1 MQSGFLNARPDY
13 NAPVLDIPAEV
24 REEARLLIQ
33 AGDIDAADALLEE
46 ARRELDAA
54 KAADP
59 EPASVGLPNVTDS
72 FTIEISHNDRTVRV
86 VGHTPGWSKS
96 VTWDLHEDPAGAL
109 TAMLVATN
117 VRQLLGN
124 VDQPEE
130 AA

>member
-1 MQSGFLNARPDY
+1 MQSGFLNATPGY
-13 NAPVLDIPAEV
+13 NDPPLDIPEEV
-24 REEARLLIQ
+24 RAEARL
-33 AGDIDAADALLEE
+33 AYERGDNDDAEAILAE
-46 ARRELDAA
+46 ARRLAEGGEPA
-54 KAADP
+54 P
-59 EPASVGLPNVTDS
+59 VPASVGLPNVTDS
-72 FTIEISHNDRTVRV
+72 FTIEISHDDRTVRV

-124 VDQPEE
+124 VNQPEE